1 MPNRFTLLS
10 FEIKNIREYEES
22 TCSFSFLNSQKVY
35 DDVDSDSSVA
45 RLCGNVYDSKIV
57 ALCGI
62 NASGKTTLLSMIR
75 FMLSVYLSNK
85 PLDSFHSLL
94 QRLHGSQDIEI
105 SAIFAVGGAVGG
117 LLGKML
123 FSFVAEGASDPS
135 LVSLVQN
142 IVMVVLTLM
151 VLFYV
156 LLKSRI
162 HTLNVMNPAAS
173 TLLGLLLG
181 VLSSFLGIGGG
192 PINIMLLSF
201 FFSMDSK
208 TAALTSLYIIF
219 FSQAV
224 SFISTL
230 IEGFPPFEISMLLPM
245 MVAAVLG
252 ATLGRA
258 FSKKMSSHAVD
269 VLFSWMLVIITLIS
283 IYNCVRFA

>member
-1 MPNRFTLLS
+1 MTVIVVLTAFIATILGSISGIGGGVIIKPVMDAICDLS
-10 FEIKNIREYEES
+10 AS
-22 TCSFSFLNSQKVY
+22 TISFLSGTTV
-35 DDVDSDSSVA
+35 
-45 RLCGNVYDSKIV
+45 LTMTIV
-57 ALCGI
+57 SL
-62 NASGKTTLLSMIR
+62 IR
-75 FMLSVYLSNK
+75 SRGGEVRIDRRGTFL
-85 PLDSFHSLL
+85 
-94 QRLHGSQDIEI
+94 
-105 SAIFAVGGAVGG
+105 AIGGAVGG

-123 FSFVAEGASDPS
+123 FSLVAGSAANPS

-142 IVMVVLTLM
+142 IVMVILTLM

-156 LLKSRI
+156 LLKAKIRTI
-162 HTLNVMNPAAS
+162 NVVNPVVS

-181 VLSSFLGIGGG
+181 ILSSFLGIGGG
-192 PINIMLLSF
+192 PINIMLLSY

-224 SFISTL
+224 SFISSL
-230 IEGFPPFEISMLLPM
+230 IEGFPPFEAEMLIAM

-252 ATLGRA
+252 ATIGRT

-283 IYNCVRFA
+283 IYNCIRFA

>member
-1 MPNRFTLLS
+1 MTVIVVITAFIATILGSISGIGGGVIIKPVMDAILDLS
-10 FEIKNIREYEES
+10 AS
-22 TCSFSFLNSQKVY
+22 TISFLSGTTV
-35 DDVDSDSSVA
+35 
-45 RLCGNVYDSKIV
+45 LTMTIV
-57 ALCGI
+57 
-62 NASGKTTLLSMIR
+62 
-75 FMLSVYLSNK
+75 
-85 PLDSFHSLL
+85 SLL
-94 QRLHGSQDIEI
+94 RSRGGETKVDRRGTFL
-105 SAIFAVGGAVGG
+105 AIGGAVGG

-123 FSFVAEGASDPS
+123 FSLVAEGAADPS

-230 IEGFPPFEISMLLPM
+230 IEGFPSFEISMLLPM

-269 VLFSWMLVIITLIS
+269 VLFSWMLVVITFIS

>member
-1 MPNRFTLLS
+1 MTVIVVITAFIATILGSISGIGGGVIIKPVMDAILDLS
-10 FEIKNIREYEES
+10 AS
-22 TCSFSFLNSQKVY
+22 TISFLSGTTV
-35 DDVDSDSSVA
+35 
-45 RLCGNVYDSKIV
+45 LTMTIV
-57 ALCGI
+57 
-62 NASGKTTLLSMIR
+62 
-75 FMLSVYLSNK
+75 
-85 PLDSFHSLL
+85 SLL
-94 QRLHGSQDIEI
+94 RSRGGETKVDRRGTFL
-105 SAIFAVGGAVGG
+105 AVGGAIGG

-135 LVSLVQN
+135 LVSLLQN

-162 HTLNVMNPAAS
+162 HTLNVTNPAAS

-252 ATLGRA
+252 ATIGR
-258 FSKKMSSHAVD
+258 SVSRRLSGHGVD
-269 VLFSWMLVIITLIS
+269 VLFQWMLVVITLIS
-283 IYNCVRFA
+283 IYNCIRFA

>member
-1 MPNRFTLLS
+1 MQVVIALTVLIATVLGSISGIGGGVIIKPVMDAILDLS
-10 FEIKNIREYEES
+10 AS
-22 TCSFSFLNSQKVY
+22 TISFLSGTTV
-35 DDVDSDSSVA
+35 
-45 RLCGNVYDSKIV
+45 LTMTIV
-57 ALCGI
+57 
-62 NASGKTTLLSMIR
+62 
-75 FMLSVYLSNK
+75 
-85 PLDSFHSLL
+85 SLL
-94 QRLHGSQDIEI
+94 RSRGGETKVDRRGTFL
-105 SAIFAVGGAVGG
+105 AVGGAVGG

-162 HTLNVMNPAAS
+162 HTLNVMNPVAS

>member
-1 MPNRFTLLS
+1 MDRRGT
-10 FEIKNIREYEES
+10 
-22 TCSFSFLNSQKVY
+22 FL
-35 DDVDSDSSVA
+35 
-45 RLCGNVYDSKIV
+45 
-57 ALCGI
+57 
-62 NASGKTTLLSMIR
+62 
-75 FMLSVYLSNK
+75 
-85 PLDSFHSLL
+85 
-94 QRLHGSQDIEI
+94 
-105 SAIFAVGGAVGG
+105 AIGGAVGG

-123 FSFVAEGASDPS
+123 FSLVAEGASDPS

-245 MVAAVLG
+245 MVATVLG